1 MLLSKNS
8 CGVAEAPFSQQFSC
22 SRMGLCR
29 SRFLTEPCLCYFLQL
44 VLVTLHT
51 MNCNVFYYLL
61 DGCEPWRLTRE
72 DLARLEV
79 FHMSCCRRI
88 LKVYWWTKTSKDEVF
103 GRSKQRA
110 VIEMIE
116 VRRWR
121 YLGHSLHRKNSI
133 HRYREGSLC
142 ISMILSLILVLAGH
156 QKEANAEVDLKRH
169 GVEQP

>member
-1 MLLSKNS
+1 MLDRLKIKEPMLLSKNS

-44 VLVTLHT
+44 VLVTLNT

-72 DLARLEV
+72 DLATLEV

-116 VRRWR
+116 VRR
-121 YLGHSLHRKNSI
+121 
-133 HRYREGSLC
+133 
-142 ISMILSLILVLAGH
+142 
-156 QKEANAEVDLKRH
+156 
-169 GVEQP
+169 